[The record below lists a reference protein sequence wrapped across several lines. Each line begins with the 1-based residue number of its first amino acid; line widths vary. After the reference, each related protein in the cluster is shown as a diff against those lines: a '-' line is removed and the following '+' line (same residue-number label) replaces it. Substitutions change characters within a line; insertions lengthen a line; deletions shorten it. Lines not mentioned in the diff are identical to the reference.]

1 MDFGRLSDLSQVNFS
16 LPPDLPYNAALLNS
30 KSSFKQLQVWLGC
43 PVWGEK
49 NWTGMIYPANAKEK
63 DFLKYYG
70 TQFNSIELNSTYYRI
85 PTPQTVQNWAAAVP
99 AGFRFCPK
107 IPQEISHTRQLLACE
122 ALTEAFC
129 LAVMEFGSKLGTAFL
144 QLPPHFGPQRFH
156 LLREYLEG
164 FPREIPL
171 AIEFREENWFKGN
184 AFDEVCSLLEEL
196 QITAVITD
204 TAGRRDVLHQ
214 RLTTT
219 TAFIRFTANDLHPT
233 DYPRMQQWALQI
245 AAWQQQGLETL
256 YFFVH
261 SPTHAQMPHLVKY
274 AAEKL
279 NILPGIQL
287 SPCRFLD
294 EQQPTLF

>member
-1 MDFGRLSDLSQVNFS
+1 MDFGRLPDISQVDFT
-16 LPPDLPYNAALLNS
+16 LPPDPAHNTVLLHSIS
-30 KSSFKQLQVWLGC
+30 KFSPLQLWLGC

-49 NWTGMIYPANAKEK
+49 NWAGLIYPANAKEK
-63 DFLKYYG
+63 DFLRHYG
-70 TQFNSIELNSTYYRI
+70 TQFNCIELNSTYYRI

-99 AGFRFCPK
+99 EKFRFCPK
-107 IPQEISHTRQLLACE
+107 IPQEISHTRQLLASE

-129 LAVMEFGSKLGTAFL
+129 LAIMEFGTKLGTAFL
-144 QLPPHFGPQRFH
+144 QLPPHFGPQRFSI
-156 LLREYLEG
+156 LRNYLEA

-171 AIEFREENWFKGN
+171 AVEFREENWFTGN
-184 AFDEVCSLLEEL
+184 ALEEACAMLEEL
-196 QITAVITD
+196 HIATVITD

-233 DYPRMQQWALQI
+233 DFPRTQHWATQI
-245 AAWQQQGLETL
+245 AHWQTQGLETL

-261 SPTHAQMPHLVKY
+261 SPSHALMPKLTRY
-274 AAEKL
+274 AAEVF
-279 NILPGIQL
+279 NQLPGIQL
-287 SPCRFLD
+287 TPCRFLD

>member
-1 MDFGRLSDLSQVNFS
+1 MDFGRLSDLSQVNFL
-16 LPPDLPYNAALLNS
+16 LPADAPHNALLLNS
-30 KSSFKQLQVWLGC
+30 KSSFHPLAVWLGC

-49 NWTGMIYPANAKEK
+49 NWVGMIYPPNAKDK
-63 DFLKYYG
+63 DFLRHYG

-85 PTPQTVQNWAAAVP
+85 PASQTVQHWAAAVP
-99 AGFRFCPK
+99 DKFRFCPK

-122 ALTEAFC
+122 ALTDAFC
-129 LAVMEFGSKLGTAFL
+129 LAVSEFGTKLGTAFL
-144 QLPPHFGPQRFH
+144 QLPPHFGPSRFQ
-156 LLREYLEG
+156 LLREYLEN

-171 AIEFREENWFKGN
+171 AVEFREENWFKGN
-184 AFDEVCSLLEEL
+184 AFHEVCDLLESL
-196 QITAVITD
+196 HVSAVITD

-233 DYPRMQQWALQI
+233 DYPRLQQWITQI
-245 AAWQQQGLETL
+245 AAWQQQGLESL

-261 SPTHAQMPHLVKY
+261 SPTHAQMPHLVNYTAK
-274 AAEKL
+274 AF
-279 NILPGIQL
+279 NTLPGIQL
-287 SPCRFLD
+287 TPCRFLD